1 MAETVNQGAT
11 NGQEQGGQAQDQ
23 AQKTFTQDELNAVI
37 NDRLKREKEKYAD
50 YAALKEKADRLDK
63 LEEENK
69 SELQKANDRAEK
81 LQKELDDLKNAQ
93 SIRDIRDKVAK
104 ETGVPAELLSGS
116 TEEECKTQA
125 NGIKAYANPG
135 YPQVQDG
142 GEPGGQL
149 KVSTAQQF
157 ADWANKQV

>member
-11 NGQEQGGQAQDQ
+11 NNQDQGQAQGQ
-23 AQKTFTQDELNAVI
+23 VQKTFTQDELNTVV
-37 NDRLKREKEKYAD
+37 NDRLKREREKYAD
-50 YAALKEKADRLDK
+50 YATLKEKADRLDK

-69 SELQKANDRAEK
+69 TELQKANDKVEK
-81 LQKELDDLKNAQ
+81 LQKELDALKNAQ

-104 ETGVPAELLSGS
+104 ETGVPAALLSGS

-125 NGIKAYANPG
+125 DGIKAYANPG

-157 ADWANKQV
+157 ADWANKQI